1 MKKIKI
7 AIADDH
13 KIVRQGYCALFETEK
28 SVNLVF
34 EAENGRE
41 ALNQIDKKEIDILL
55 LDIDMPVLNGRQ
67 TLKILNQKYP
77 EIKVIMLS
85 MYFDD
90 FHISEFITN
99 GARGFLAKNSDFEDI
114 IDAIHSVNEQGY
126 YFNNKISKV
135 LLTKLIHSKKINPIF
150 SLDPLTDNEIE
161 VLRLVCQEK
170 TNLEIAQILNKSKK
184 TIDGYRSRIT
194 LKTNAR
200 NTAGLVMYAIKH
212 GIVQVI

>member
-13 KIVRQGYCALFETEK
+13 KIVRQGYCALFNTEN
-28 SVNLVF
+28 SVKLVF
-34 EAENGRE
+34 DVENGRE
-41 ALNQIDKKEIDILL
+41 VLNQLEKNEIDVLL
-55 LDIDMPVLNGRQ
+55 LDIDMPVLNGKQ
-67 TLKILNQKYP
+67 TLNILNVKYP
-77 EIKVIMLS
+77 NVKVIMLS

-90 FHISEFITN
+90 FHIAEFVTN
-99 GARGFLAKNSDFEDI
+99 GARGFLAKNTDFDDV
-114 IDAIHSVNEQGY
+114 IDAIHSVNDQGY

-161 VLRLVCQEK
+161 VLRLICNEK
-170 TNLEIAQILNKSKK
+170 TNIEIGQILNKSKK
-184 TIDGYRSRIT
+184 TIDGYRSRIA

-200 NTAGLVMYAIKH
+200 NTAGMVIYAIKH
-212 GIVQVI
+212 GIFQVL

>member
-13 KIVRQGYCALFETEK
+13 KIVRQGYCALFNTEN
-28 SVNLVF
+28 SVKLVF
-34 EAENGRE
+34 DVENGRE
-41 ALNQIDKKEIDILL
+41 VLNQLEKNEIDVLL
-55 LDIDMPVLNGRQ
+55 LDIDMPVLNGKQ
-67 TLKILNQKYP
+67 TLNILNVKYP
-77 EIKVIMLS
+77 DVKVIMLS

-90 FHISEFITN
+90 FHIAEFVTN
-99 GARGFLAKNSDFEDI
+99 GARGFLAKNTDFDDV
-114 IDAIHSVNEQGY
+114 IDAIHSVNDQGY

-161 VLRLVCQEK
+161 VLRLICNEK
-170 TNLEIAQILNKSKK
+170 TNIEIGQILNKSKK
-184 TIDGYRSRIT
+184 TIDGYRSRIA

-200 NTAGLVMYAIKH
+200 NTAGMVIYAIKH
-212 GIVQVI
+212 GIFQVL

>member
-1 MKKIKI
+1 MKSIKI

-13 KIVRQGYCALFETEK
+13 KIVRQGYSALFKTEK

-41 ALNQIDKKEIDILL
+41 VIDQIARKEIDILL
-55 LDIDMPVLNGRQ
+55 LDIDMPILNGRQ
-67 TLKILNQKYP
+67 TLKILNVKYP
-77 EIKVIMLS
+77 DVKVIMLS

-99 GARGFLAKNSDFEDI
+99 GARGFLAKNSDFDDV
-114 IDAIHSVNEQGY
+114 IDAIHSVHEQGY

-135 LLTKLIHSKKINPIF
+135 LLSKLIHSKRINPIF
-150 SLDPLTDNEIE
+150 SLDPLTDGEIE
-161 VLRLVCQEK
+161 VLRLICQEK
-170 TNLEIAQILNKSKK
+170 TNIEIAQIVHKSKK
-184 TIDGYRSRIT
+184 TIDGYRAKIA

-200 NTAGLVMYAIKH
+200 NTAGMVIYAIKH
-212 GIVQVI
+212 GIFEA